1 MFDPFGD
8 YDSRGY
14 LRNTAGEKDLE
25 IIKIAEHELFRAQL
39 PIALDFLAQC
49 KRIDYPDFLEV
60 HRILFSA
67 LYPWSGK
74 DRNTVLP
81 DRSVSKGAVYFC
93 HPKDCQRAIEEGL
106 SFAQN
111 KKTNGS
117 KTWIYHGDVCL
128 WSPIF
133 RWQWTRHASCS
144 C

>member
-93 HPKDCQRAIEEGL
+93 HPKDCQREIE
-106 SFAQN
+106 
-111 KKTNGS
+111 
-117 KTWIYHGDVCL
+117 
-128 WSPIF
+128 
-133 RWQWTRHASCS
+133 
-144 C
+144 

>member
-1 MFDPFGD
+1 VFDPFGD
-8 YDSRGY
+8 YASRGY

-81 DRSVSKGAVYFC
+81 DRSVSKGAFTFVTQKILNVRLRKGFRLL
-93 HPKDCQRAIEEGL
+93 KTK
-106 SFAQN
+106 N
-111 KKTNGS
+111 K
-117 KTWIYHGDVCL
+117 
-128 WSPIF
+128 
-133 RWQWTRHASCS
+133 WQ
-144 C
+144 